1 MKQRRPLSPAE
12 MYPSGERDVATRFIV
27 LETGIRVRV
36 AESGPRDGT
45 PVVMLHGWGASLY
58 MFRHALALSVAY
70 GMRAIAVDLRGFG
83 LSDKPRRRG
92 AYTLD
97 AYCADLDALL
107 DALAIPHVALL
118 GHSMGGGLALRYALR
133 RPERLTRVALINPVG
148 LVPVIYP
155 KLLRPV
161 PRFLGH
167 LLNERL
173 VPRSLV
179 ALILRHLAY
188 GNASCVTEHDIDEY
202 WAPTQQPG
210 YVQAAH
216 AALREFDWR
225 PLTVAERASLT
236 TPCLVVLGTRDRV
249 VRAARLRYAPLP
261 NARVQAFNGGHCVH
275 EELSDDVYRLIRD
288 FLR

>member
-1 MKQRRPLSPAE
+1 
-12 MYPSGERDVATRFIV
+12 MYPAGERDVATRIIA
-27 LETGIRVRV
+27 LESGVRVRV

-58 MFRHALALSVAY
+58 MYRHALASSTANGV
-70 GMRAIAVDLRGFG
+70 RAIAVDLRGFG
-83 LSDKPRRRG
+83 LSDKPRWRG

-107 DALAIPHVALL
+107 DVLAIPRVALL

-133 RPERLTRVALINPVG
+133 RPERLRRLVLINPAG
-148 LVPVIYP
+148 LAPVFYP
-155 KLLRPV
+155 KLLRPI
-161 PRFLGH
+161 PRVLGRALH
-167 LLNERL
+167 ERL

-188 GNASCVTEHDIDEY
+188 GNASCVSERDIDEY

-210 YVQAAH
+210 YIQAAH

-225 PLTVAERASLT
+225 PLTAAERTSLT
-236 TPCLVVLGTRDRV
+236 VPCLVVFGTNDRV
-249 VRAARLRYAPLP
+249 IRATFTGTAALPGARI
-261 NARVQAFNGGHCVH
+261 QALKGGHCVH
-275 EELSDDVYRLIRD
+275 EELPDDVYGLIRE

>member
-1 MKQRRPLSPAE
+1 MKRRRPLSPAE
-12 MYPSGERDVATRFIV
+12 MYPASERGVVARIIV
-27 LETGIRVRV
+27 LESGIRVRV
-36 AESGPRDGT
+36 AESGPQNGT

-58 MFRHALALSVAY
+58 MYRHALASSVANS
-70 GMRAIAVDLRGFG
+70 MRAIAVDLRGFG
-83 LSDKPRRRG
+83 LSDKPRWRG

-107 DALAIPHVALL
+107 DALAIPRVALL

-148 LVPVIYP
+148 LTPVIYP

-161 PRFLGH
+161 PRLLGRVLH
-167 LLNERL
+167 ERL

-188 GNASCVTEHDIDEY
+188 GNASCASERDIDEY

-210 YVQAAH
+210 YVHAAH

-225 PLTVAERASLT
+225 PLTAAERASLT
-236 TPCLVVLGTRDRV
+236 TPCLVVLGTHDRV
-249 VRAARLRYAPLP
+249 IRAAITNAAALP
-261 NARVQAFNGGHCVH
+261 NAHVQAFSGGHCVH
-275 EELSDDVYRLIRD
+275 EELSDEVYLLIRD

>member
-1 MKQRRPLSPAE
+1 
-12 MYPSGERDVATRFIV
+12 MYPASERGVVARIIV
-27 LETGIRVRV
+27 LESGIRVRV
-36 AESGPRDGT
+36 AESGPQNGT

-58 MFRHALALSVAY
+58 MYRHALASSVANS
-70 GMRAIAVDLRGFG
+70 MRAIAVDLRGFG
-83 LSDKPRRRG
+83 LSDKPRWRG

-107 DALAIPHVALL
+107 DALAIPRVALL

-148 LVPVIYP
+148 LTPVIYP

-161 PRFLGH
+161 PRLLGRVLH
-167 LLNERL
+167 ERL

-188 GNASCVTEHDIDEY
+188 GNASCASERDIDEY

-210 YVQAAH
+210 YVHAAH

-225 PLTVAERASLT
+225 PLTAAERASLT
-236 TPCLVVLGTRDRV
+236 TPCLVVLGTHDRV
-249 VRAARLRYAPLP
+249 IRAAITNAAALP
-261 NARVQAFNGGHCVH
+261 NAHVQAFSGGHCVH
-275 EELSDDVYRLIRD
+275 EELSDEVYLLIRD